1 MEHAFGVFAGKGG
14 QNLAC
19 LGELF
24 REGQSRPVPISG
36 RLAELVIRVFCGKL
50 SEQFGGFVVAL
61 GQQLGESLHK
71 KSTRGLVGV
80 GELLNEPAKSLH
92 GGSVIPGLLLGHTL
106 QIKNKRKLFR
116 LRKASG
122 KKKCRL
128 DRFVIALDRHPTL
141 QGGERSLLD
150 HRIRIHLAQHV
161 IEKQGA
167 LAEAVLLVESAG
179 QTEAHRSVEG
189 GEFFQVLQFFTD
201 LASHLTSLG
210 AFKNVGGRG
219 GIEVLETGLD
229 VLQTALLVCGEP
241 FARPDGLEG
250 TDCFARLALL
260 EKLFAQ
266 GHGQRLEGCDLGDA
280 VLPRSLLCDQL
291 KGSFILTRLE
301 QAVQLKH
308 GSATAV
314 GALLVTTDYSKGDGC
329 FFFLPL
335 DNQGGG
341 REQGRIADPPRA
353 GKLRGESAEGLP
365 RFRVMARLQEC
376 DTEPER

>member
-36 RLAELVIRVFCGKL
+36 RLAEFVIRVFRGKL
-50 SEQFGGFVVAL
+50 SEQFGSFIVAL
-61 GQQLGESLHK
+61 GQKLGESLHK

-92 GGSVIPGLLLGHTL
+92 GGSVIPSLLLGHAL

-128 DRFVIALDRHPTL
+128 DRFVIALDRDPTL
-141 QGGERSLLD
+141 QGGERRLLD

-189 GEFFQVLQFFTD
+189 GEFFQVLQFFTG

-229 VLQTALLVCGEP
+229 VLQAALLVCGEP

-260 EKLFAQ
+260 EKLFA
-266 GHGQRLEGCDLGDA
+266 
-280 VLPRSLLCDQL
+280 
-291 KGSFILTRLE
+291 
-301 QAVQLKH
+301 
-308 GSATAV
+308 
-314 GALLVTTDYSKGDGC
+314 
-329 FFFLPL
+329 
-335 DNQGGG
+335 
-341 REQGRIADPPRA
+341 
-353 GKLRGESAEGLP
+353 
-365 RFRVMARLQEC
+365 
-376 DTEPER
+376 